1 MPNTKQ
7 LVTATVDIE
16 IAEHLRELAAR
27 QRRPFSWCL
36 NDALHAGLTAGTK
49 MEQLEARTGQL
60 QQRASQ
66 LERDMQAVGKY
77 LDQAGA

>member
-1 MPNTKQ
+1 MRHRPQ
-7 LVTATVDIE
+7 LVTTISPDMYDLLLQEKARVPRPMSFVLDSVIQSWAT
-16 IAEHLRELAAR
+16 AEA
-27 QRRPFSWCL
+27 
-36 NDALHAGLTAGTK
+36 K

-60 QQRASQ
+60 QQHVSR